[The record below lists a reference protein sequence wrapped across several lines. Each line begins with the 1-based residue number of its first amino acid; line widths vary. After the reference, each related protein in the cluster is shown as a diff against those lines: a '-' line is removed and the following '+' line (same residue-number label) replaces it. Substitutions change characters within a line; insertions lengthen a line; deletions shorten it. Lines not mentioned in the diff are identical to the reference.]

1 MHYTGG
7 FAHDWVTHLGPIYLA
22 VIVFIVG
29 VVLAYNGLESTAR
42 DGPPNQIFM
51 MDRRKLRRPSLQPL
65 LKE

>member
-7 FAHDWVTHLGPIYLA
+7 FAHDWVPHLGPIYLA

-42 DGPPNQIFM
+42 DGHRIEY
-51 MDRRKLRRPSLQPL
+51 L
-65 LKE
+65 